1 MFKTYRIPKD
11 DRSLRKVWKTVK
23 LLKKS
28 LDSVSDL
35 DIKNCLET
43 DDRAKIK
50 STLRKTIH
58 EYCAVCPNG
67 CAYWSKRKARLCR
80 RRCGMYKND

>member
-43 DDRAKIK
+43 DG
-50 STLRKTIH
+50 
-58 EYCAVCPNG
+58 G
-67 CAYWSKRKARLCR
+67 C
-80 RRCGMYKND
+80 